1 MKKIDMI
8 LSDYINMIGGQ
19 NISRTEKIAKLID
32 QIIGDGN
39 KNKIGGNKKVISI
52 KTNELSENNII
63 ENPIDFKNYLFK
75 LSKSQNN
82 IVHEFFS
89 SSENL

>member
-1 MKKIDMI
+1 MKKIDVI

-32 QIIGDGN
+32 QITGDGN
-39 KNKIGGNKKVISI
+39 KIKIDSNKKVVSI

-63 ENPIDFKNYLFK
+63 ENQIDFKNYLFK
-75 LSKSQNN
+75 LNKSQNN
-82 IVHEFFS
+82 IIHEFFS

>member
-1 MKKIDMI
+1 MKKIDVI

-19 NISRTEKIAKLID
+19 NVSRTEKITKLID
-32 QIIGDGN
+32 QITGDGN
-39 KNKIGGNKKVISI
+39 KIKIGGNKKIISI

-63 ENPIDFKNYLFK
+63 ENQIDFKNYLFK
-75 LSKSQNN
+75 LNKSQNN
-82 IVHEFFS
+82 IIHEFFS